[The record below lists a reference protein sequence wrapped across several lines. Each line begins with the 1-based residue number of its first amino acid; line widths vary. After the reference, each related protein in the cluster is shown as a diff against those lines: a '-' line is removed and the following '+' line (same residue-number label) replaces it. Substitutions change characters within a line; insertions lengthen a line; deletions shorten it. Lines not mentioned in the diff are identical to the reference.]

1 MPKAN
6 LKDMLKSREF
16 TLLYLFLIF
25 IILALV
31 FSSFWGV
38 LRYNELSS
46 TNVFFENFDRKVT
59 QGSDFCF
66 KFIVETENMI
76 KASPML
82 GIYINDV
89 LIDQNKIYLVGEKDF
104 FGRGYSHFEK
114 DTCYSSALLNNGNNV
129 VKINFGEKEIFFNV
143 EKVDSFQKEEF
154 ALTDLNITNGG
165 VVSFSIL
172 FNNVHAYEPVEIFV
186 NGVLDHK
193 VYPVEGENKFVENVD
208 LVEGKNEILVKF
220 RDTELKG
227 EVDFVPQQ
235 KMNFVVGLIL
245 FIFGFFVMVF
255 FVFAKEEFVY
265 KIALAIMSLLSI
277 MIAIG
282 FVLNLLGWLS
292 LFSFIWSFMI
302 ILVIL
307 LALYRNNFSFTKLK
321 RKEITD
327 FSHPFFM
334 LIFVGVVIVTLAFNI
349 FTVTNYSYWNTYY
362 ERQSDG
368 LIQNFSQQ
376 NFDELSYLGRD
387 VGFIPGYFF
396 LEAGVAWIFGIDG
409 VALFAVVFAIANV
422 LFIFSIFALGKSL
435 GFSKNRIP
443 IFYFLLWAENF
454 IRASLIVSPRH
465 ALSLSFFLI
474 AMALLIANRRKVSS
488 GISLGFAAFIQ
499 TPVFAAFPILYI
511 ILSKKIN
518 WRDLLKILIIA
529 AIIFTIFVLPIF
541 LNLGLLS
548 QAEKSN
554 WGYLL
559 TYTPVAL
566 FMDVGPLLIFFVL
579 FTIFDIIKKE
589 FEWDLYKAKLF
600 IASIIGILALMLV
613 TARWNI
619 FFTINLAVFI
629 VIAIPEKSLKNKHF
643 VRLLAVLILLFA
655 LLTATGIHMSQIS
668 NAQMSPMNYLGEVSS
683 SGENVLVDPMFGHD
697 VAFFAER
704 KVLADLAVEYAPE
717 EKLVDSFNFLVD
729 KNYSILT
736 QYNISW
742 VLNQN
747 HYIHREAAGG
757 IYSET
762 PVEFD
767 KIDKVYSNDL
777 LYIHWVGD
785 RKFQ

>member
-1 MPKAN
+1 M
-6 LKDMLKSREF
+6 
-16 TLLYLFLIF
+16 
-25 IILALV
+25 
-31 FSSFWGV
+31 
-38 LRYNELSS
+38 
-46 TNVFFENFDRKVT
+46 
-59 QGSDFCF
+59 
-66 KFIVETENMI
+66 
-76 KASPML
+76 
-82 GIYINDV
+82 GIYVNDV
-89 LIDQNKIYLVGEKDF
+89 VMDQNKIPIVGEKDS
-104 FGRGYSHFEK
+104 FGRGYGYFEK
-114 DTCYSSALLNNGNNV
+114 DTCYNSALLNMGNNV
-129 VKINFGEKEIFFNV
+129 VKVSFGGKEIFFNI
-143 EKVDSFQKEEF
+143 EKVDSFNKAEF
-154 ALTDLNITNGG
+154 SLTDLNIAPTG
-165 VVSFSIL
+165 VVSFNVL
-172 FNNVHAYEPVEIFV
+172 FDNINAYEPVEIFV

-193 VYPVEGENKFVENVD
+193 VYPVEGENNYSENVD
-208 LVEGKNEILVKF
+208 LVSGKNEILVKF
-220 RDTELKG
+220 RDVELKG
-227 EVDFVPQQ
+227 EVDFVPAQ
-235 KMNFVVGLIL
+235 KMNFLAGLIL

-255 FVFAKEEFVY
+255 FVYAKEEFVY
-265 KIALAIMSLLSI
+265 KIALSIMSLLSL

-282 FVLNLLGWLS
+282 FALNITGLLS
-292 LFSFIWSFMI
+292 LFSFITLFI
-302 ILVIL
+302 IALIVLLVIFRKNL
-307 LALYRNNFSFTKLK
+307 SFTKLK

-327 FSHPFFM
+327 FAHPFFM

-376 NFDELSYLGRD
+376 NFDDLSYLGRD

-422 LFIFSIFALGKSL
+422 LFIFALFALGKSL

-454 IRASLIVSPRH
+454 IRASLVVSPRH

-474 AMALLIANRRKVSS
+474 AMALLLANRKKVAS
-488 GISLGFAAFIQ
+488 GISLGFGAFIQ
-499 TPVFAAFPILYI
+499 TPIFAAFPIMYI
-511 ILSKKIN
+511 ILAKKIN
-518 WRDLLKILIIA
+518 LRALLKVLIVA
-529 AIIFTIFVLPIF
+529 AIIFVIFVLPIL
-541 LNLGLLS
+541 LNLGILS
-548 QAEKSN
+548 QAETSN

-559 TYTPVAL
+559 NYTPMAL

-600 IASIIGILALMLV
+600 IASIIGILSLMFV
-613 TARWNI
+613 SARWNI

-655 LLTATGIHMSQIS
+655 LLMASGIHMSQIS
-668 NAQMSPMNYLGEVSS
+668 NMQLSPFNYLGEFSS
-683 SGENVLVDPMFGHD
+683 SSENVLADPMFGHD
-697 VAFFAER
+697 IAFFSER

-717 EKLVDSFNFLVD
+717 EKLVASFDFLVD

-736 QYNISW
+736 QYNIRW
-742 VLNQN
+742 VFNQDHFIN
-747 HYIHREAAGG
+747 REASGG
-757 IYSET
+757 LYFEN

-767 KIDKVYSNDL
+767 KLDKVYVNDL
-777 LYIHWVGD
+777 MYIHWVGD

>member
-193 VYPVEGENKFVENVD
+193 VYPVQGENNFIENVD
-208 LVEGKNEILVKF
+208 LTEGKNSILVKF
-220 RDTELKG
+220 RDTTLEG
-227 EVDFVPQQ
+227 EVEFIPAQRMDFYA
-235 KMNFVVGLIL
+235 GLIL
-245 FIFGFFVMVF
+245 FIFGFFIMVF
-255 FVFAKEEFVY
+255 FVYAKEDFVY
-265 KIALAIMSLLSI
+265 KIALSIMSLLSL

-282 FVLNLLGWLS
+282 FALNLVGMLS
-292 LFSFIWSFMI
+292 LFSFITIFI
-302 ILVIL
+302 IALIVL
-307 LALYRNNFSFTKLK
+307 LAFYRKNFSFTKLK

-334 LIFVGVVIVTLAFNI
+334 LIFVGVVIVTLAFNV

-422 LFIFSIFALGKSL
+422 LFIFALFALGKSL

-474 AMALLIANRRKVSS
+474 AMALLIANRKKVAS

-499 TPVFAAFPILYI
+499 TPVFAAFPFLYFI
-511 ILSKKIN
+511 ISRKIN
-518 WRDLLKILIIA
+518 LRDLLKVLIIA
-529 AIIFTIFVLPIF
+529 AVIFVIFVLPIF
-541 LNLGLLS
+541 LNLGMLS

-559 TYTPVAL
+559 SYTPVAL
-566 FMDVGPLLIFFVL
+566 FMDIGPLLIFFLL
-579 FTIFDIIKKE
+579 FTVFDIFKKD
-589 FEWDLYKAKLF
+589 FEWDFYKAKLL
-600 IASIIGILALMLV
+600 IASIIGLIFLMFIS
-613 TARWNI
+613 ARWNI
-619 FFTINLAVFI
+619 FCTIGLAVFI
-629 VIAIPEKSLKNKHF
+629 VLAIPEKSLKNKHF

-655 LLTATGIHMSQIS
+655 LLTATGIHTSQIS
-668 NAQMSPMNYLGEVSS
+668 NAQLSPFNYLGEFSS
-683 SGENVLVDPMFGHD
+683 SQENVLADPMFGHD
-697 VAFFAER
+697 IAFFSER

-729 KNYSILT
+729 KDYSVLT
-736 QYNISW
+736 KYDIRW

-747 HYIHREAAGG
+747 HYINREAAGG

-767 KIDKVYSNDL
+767 KLDKVYTNDL
-777 LYIHWVGD
+777 MYIHWVGD
-785 RKFQ
+785 RTFQ